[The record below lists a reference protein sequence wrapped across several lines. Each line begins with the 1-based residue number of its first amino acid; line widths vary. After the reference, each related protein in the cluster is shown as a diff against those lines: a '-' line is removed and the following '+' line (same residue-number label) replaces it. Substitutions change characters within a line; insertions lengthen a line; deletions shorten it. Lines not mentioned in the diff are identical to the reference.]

1 MFNKAYQGDM
11 FEVLDEAYKED
22 PSNVIG
28 MIKVM
33 RPNQSGGFTNQTCE
47 VPKQFAMDSIGI
59 PWLYYIKQIILD
71 EADKMVSSGVPS
83 SSRTSPRSPP
93 GSWGTTASSWS

>member
-1 MFNKAYQGDM
+1 MQPTDPKKRYSMFNKAYQGDM

-59 PWLYYIKQIILD
+59 PWL
-71 EADKMVSSGVPS
+71 
-83 SSRTSPRSPP
+83 
-93 GSWGTTASSWS
+93 